1 MTAVEIGTMFV
12 CALAWEG
19 GLAAMLAAPPRG
31 RRGGGDARRRAELPR
46 AAGLRDRAEPGH
58 GLRRAAAR
66 GNYPVKV
73 AFKSCKLVPTMA
85 FSRYIVR
92 DGKRYGVDD
101 YAAALFMCVGL
112 ALLSAAD
119 LAAHAE
125 RDTQAA
131 GLMLL
136 IVAVCSDAVI
146 PNLQEKLLRGLKL
159 PLGSM
164 VVLSNAGSF
173 LVVLAFIAATGELG
187 RAVAYLRVHQDAAAW
202 LLAQGLVGYAGL
214 RCYLN
219 VIRGLSGV
227 AGVLATSARKVV
239 TLVLSFI
246 LAQEAVHGLAR
257 DGARRARRRRRP
269 RHPREAPQAAVTR
282 VCFKMCN
289 AQSNAA
295 RAPRKT
301 GFPVCRLR
309 KKRYFR
315 GVRAGRTQIRSR
327 THPLLIGVGCTRNEE
342 RYSCCTAYSKHS
354 QKKSRRRTH
363 RSQHAMTS
371 LQETANSQ
379 ENAAKMSADDIERA
393 LDSGPFATWAQPL
406 AALAAAVAE
415 AKPARVVSPAEFL
428 RRCVDGGARCVDVR
442 SPAEFARD
450 AVPGPTRRRCSTTR
464 NAPTLASATPR
475 RAATRRCGSASRS
488 CARRAAS
495 ASSRSASRATRR

>member
-1 MTAVEIGTMFV
+1 M
-12 CALAWEG
+12 
-19 GLAAMLAAPPRG
+19 
-31 RRGGGDARRRAELPR
+31 
-46 AAGLRDRAEPGH
+46 
-58 GLRRAAAR
+58 
-66 GNYPVKV
+66 NYPVKV

-136 IVAVCSDAVI
+136 VVAVCSDAVI

-187 RAVAYLRVHQDAAAW
+187 RAVAYLRVHQDAALW

-246 LAQEAVHGLAR
+246 LFKKPFTGSHATALAVLA
-257 DGARRARRRRRP
+257 
-269 RHPREAPQAAVTR
+269 V
-282 VCFKMCN
+282 
-289 AQSNAA
+289 
-295 RAPRKT
+295 
-301 GFPVCRLR
+301 
-309 KKRYFR
+309 
-315 GVRAGRTQIRSR
+315 
-327 THPLLIGVGCTRNEE
+327 GVGLGIR
-342 RYSCCTAYSKHS
+342 AKH
-354 QKKSRRRTH
+354 R
-363 RSQHAMTS
+363 
-371 LQETANSQ
+371 
-379 ENAAKMSADDIERA
+379 
-393 LDSGPFATWAQPL
+393 
-406 AALAAAVAE
+406 
-415 AKPARVVSPAEFL
+415 KPR
-428 RRCVDGGARCVDVR
+428 
-442 SPAEFARD
+442 
-450 AVPGPTRRRCSTTR
+450 
-464 NAPTLASATPR
+464 
-475 RAATRRCGSASRS
+475 
-488 CARRAAS
+488 
-495 ASSRSASRATRR
+495 